1 MDTWNP
7 NKSDLDFKKMVERES
22 GQTLSNCYQCGNCTA
37 GCPMSFTFDVPV
49 SKIMRLLQAG
59 HKDAVLQ
66 SRAIWMC
73 ATCETCTQRC
83 PNDIGVAKIMDVCRH
98 IARRE
103 GIRGVYGVH
112 AFRDSFLDSI
122 KMNGL
127 VHEIGLMAEFMFRTG
142 RFFTDVDLVPRA
154 LPKNKMSVLPHR
166 AKGRKELADIF
177 RRFNEGAADE
187 EKVRAQL
194 SAKARKEENA

>member
-7 NKSDLDFKKMVERES
+7 GKSDPDFIKMVERES
-22 GQTLSNCYQCGNCTA
+22 GQRLAKCYQCGNCTA
-37 GCPMSFTFDVPV
+37 GCPMDFTFDIPV

-66 SRAIWMC
+66 SRSIWMC

-83 PNDIGVAKIMDVCRH
+83 PNNIGVAKIMDVCRH
-98 IARRE
+98 IARRQ
-103 GIRGVYGVH
+103 GINGVYSVH

-127 VHEIGLMAEFMFRTG
+127 VHEIGLMAEYMFRTG
-142 RFFTDVDLVPRA
+142 RFTTDVDLAPRA
-154 LPKNKMSVLPHR
+154 LPKNKMSILPHR
-166 AKGRKELADIF
+166 ASGRKEVADIF
-177 RRFNEGAADE
+177 RRFAEGAADE
-187 EKVRAQL
+187 EKIHAQL
-194 SAKARKEENA
+194 QAQAGKEKNA